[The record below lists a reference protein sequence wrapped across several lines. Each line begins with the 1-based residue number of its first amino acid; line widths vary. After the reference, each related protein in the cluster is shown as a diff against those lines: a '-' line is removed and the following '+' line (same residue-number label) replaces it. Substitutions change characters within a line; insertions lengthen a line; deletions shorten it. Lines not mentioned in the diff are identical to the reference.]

1 MRTYLFW
8 ALLLLSAGW
17 AAARGATL
25 DEAMAIGK
33 ARSLQLVGPRIDRDK
48 INGRI
53 LEAWANV
60 LPDIRGQVGYQRQ
73 FKENIT
79 LLPDFINGTNGF
91 LKLKFQ
97 RDNASQA
104 DVTLNQPLFTF
115 GRVSAG
121 LRAAYAARQANE
133 HQMDN
138 SSRALELDVMR
149 SYWAV
154 LLAREVV
161 EARRTS
167 LAVSDSALLKVT
179 RMRDVGLMSDYD
191 VLRVQVQAQNQRAPL
206 QQAENNLHLA
216 ELSLRELLGVPLDT
230 ALTAE
235 GYLADYV
242 VCVTV
247 DSAEA
252 HALSRDDLEALRDLQ
267 NVNRNLYVI
276 YRNSYYPVLGGQ
288 VKYAWQWQDD
298 NWKLNRNNTTT
309 SFYGGVSLSVPLFAP
324 GETFGRARQY
334 KADWQRSQLDLEQ
347 AERGAKLQFE
357 SARRGYETAR
367 SSEDAAQLAV
377 QQAEQARRIAET
389 KLAQGQITP
398 LEMDSAQLDEL
409 VARVSLAQARYD
421 RLVSGAEVRMALGF
435 SPYEK

>member
-1 MRTYLFW
+1 MKKYLFFT
-8 ALLLLSAGW
+8 ALLLLAGW
-17 AAARGATL
+17 GSARGMTL
-25 DEAMAIGK
+25 DEAMAIGR

-48 INGRI
+48 TKGRI
-53 LEAWANV
+53 LEAWANA
-60 LPDIRGQVGYQRQ
+60 LPDVQGQVGYQRQ
-73 FKENIT
+73 FKENVT
-79 LLPDFINGTNGF
+79 LLPDFINGTGGF
-91 LKLKFQ
+91 MKLKFQ
-97 RDNASQA
+97 RDNSSQA

-115 GRVSAG
+115 GRIGAG
-121 LRAAYAARQANE
+121 LKAAYAARRANQ
-133 HQMDN
+133 HQIDN
-138 SSRALELDVMR
+138 SERALQLEVMR
-149 SYWAV
+149 RYWAV
-154 LLAREVV
+154 ILSREVV

-167 LAVSDSALLKVT
+167 LAVSDSALLKVK

-191 VLRVQVQAQNQRAPL
+191 VLRVQVQAQNQRTPF

-235 GYLADYV
+235 GRLADYA
-242 VCVTV
+242 VTV
-247 DSAEA
+247 AADSAD
-252 HALSRDDLEALRDLQ
+252 HRVLSRDDLEALRDLGE
-267 NVNRNLYVI
+267 VYRNTYVI
-276 YRNSYYPVLGGQ
+276 YRNSFYPVLGGQ

-298 NWKLNRNNTTT
+298 KWSVNRNNTTT
-309 SFYGGVSLSVPLFAP
+309 SFYGGVSLSIPLFTP
-324 GETFGRARQY
+324 GETFGRAQQY

-357 SARRGYETAR
+357 SSKRNYETAC
-367 SSEDAAQLAV
+367 SNEEAAQLAV

-421 RLVSGAEVRMALGF
+421 RLVTGADVRMALGLP
-435 SPYEK
+435 PYEK